1 MIASELL
8 RDLMDNPLT
17 ENEMGLKR
25 AAEAINDP
33 DAVVAE
39 SGAIV
44 IVKRSQPTKVIQPPP
59 RATWD

>member
-8 RDLMDNPLT
+8 RDLMENPLT
-17 ENEMGLKR
+17 ENEMGLER
-25 AAEAINDP
+25 AAEAISDP
-33 DAVVAE
+33 DAVVTE
-39 SGAIV
+39 SGA